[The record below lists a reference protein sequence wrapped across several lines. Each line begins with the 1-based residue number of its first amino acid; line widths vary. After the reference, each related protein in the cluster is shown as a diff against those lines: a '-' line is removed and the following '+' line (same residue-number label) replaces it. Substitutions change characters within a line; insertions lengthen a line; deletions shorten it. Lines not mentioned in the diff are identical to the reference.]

1 MKLQEVVDNRP
12 LVWRLAAQ
20 QLAKG
25 KNIMYYGYL
34 PNSSSRVIGRIE
46 DIGDNAATVRDVIN
60 RTSPIVYFTPDDDEK
75 LSFRPAIDT
84 SHLDFVV
91 VTKSTSGEDAE

>member
-46 DIGDNAATVRDVIN
+46 DIGENEAIVRDVIN
-60 RTSPIVYFTPDDDEK
+60 RTRQRIYFTSDDDEK
-75 LSFRPAIDT
+75 LSFRPANDT

-91 VTKSTSGEDAE
+91 VTKSTSGKDAG